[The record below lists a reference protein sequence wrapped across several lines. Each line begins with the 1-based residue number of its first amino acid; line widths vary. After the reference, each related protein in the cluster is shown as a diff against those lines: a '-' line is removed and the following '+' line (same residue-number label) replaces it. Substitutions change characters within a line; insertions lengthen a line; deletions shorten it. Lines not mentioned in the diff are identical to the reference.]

1 MVKIPELSELLQAGV
16 HFGHKTSRWSPK
28 MASYIFGERGGI
40 HVIDLEIAVKKLEEA
55 LKFLSD
61 IAANGGTVLF
71 VGTKKQG
78 AQIIREAALDAGMP
92 YVDKRWLGGTLTNF
106 RAIQDVLRRYLD
118 LKSKSGRGELS
129 KYTKKEQIGFQKE
142 IEDLEV
148 KVGGLVGLNKLPQAI
163 FILDIKK
170 EETALKEAVAS
181 HVPIVAVCDTN
192 VDPSDVEYVI
202 PANDDAVKSIKL
214 IVGLVAEAIKEGK
227 ANNQQ
232 VK

>member
-1 MVKIPELSELLQAGV
+1 
-16 HFGHKTSRWSPK
+16 